1 MNHLT
6 IDEKIINL
14 MFIIVQFRVNK
25 NLVIKLFDGLNIFE
39 TAKNSVYLQYN
50 FRITKNTTNKIFI
63 IKDK

>member
-1 MNHLT
+1 
-6 IDEKIINL
+6 

-63 IKDK
+63 I